1 MNITVLRHISGF
13 CVVTRGLWAAT
24 DRRLRSSLGGVWNRC
39 WLTGVLLRRRSSPC
53 WWGALMQRLWTPAF
67 VSILK
72 RPERRCS
79 RPPVPPLASF
89 SLCSREHFEVLR
101 APRSSPFWA
110 SAYLLTPLFC
120 LIIVIQVLAADM
132 SEGSNFRHFDLLNS

>member
-79 RPPVPPLASF
+79 RPPVPPPCLLFSVFQGAFWSSKSSSLLAVL
-89 SLCSREHFEVLR
+89 SLSLPPH
-101 APRSSPFWA
+101 
-110 SAYLLTPLFC
+110 SAFC